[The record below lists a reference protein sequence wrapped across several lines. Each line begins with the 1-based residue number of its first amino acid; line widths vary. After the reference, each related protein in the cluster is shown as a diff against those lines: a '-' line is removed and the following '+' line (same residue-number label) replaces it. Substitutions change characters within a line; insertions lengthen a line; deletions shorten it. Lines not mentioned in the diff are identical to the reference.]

1 MIVVLLGP
9 PGVGK
14 GTQARILSDRY
25 GLTQVSTGDMI
36 RAEVNAGTDLGRE
49 ARKYLDHGNLVP
61 DDVILKMVEEKMR
74 SRPEGNFL
82 LDGFPRTIAQAQGL
96 DRILGRLGKQIK
108 AVLCID
114 VSEELV
120 VSRLSNR
127 RTCPVDGRV
136 YNLMSQR
143 PSVNGYCDE
152 HPGIELVLRS
162 DDKPETVRHRFEV
175 YHGQTRPLAEY
186 YRNRSVLKDIDG
198 EGTVEQ
204 VTSRIEAAL
213 KMEEKSR

>member
-25 GLTQVSTGDMI
+25 GLMQVSTGDMI
-36 RAEVNAGTDLGRE
+36 RAEVTAGSDLGRE

-61 DDVILKMVEEKMR
+61 DDVILKMVVEKMK
-74 SRPEGNFL
+74 SRPQGGFL
-82 LDGFPRTIAQAQGL
+82 LDGFPRTIAQAEGL
-96 DRILGRLGKQIK
+96 DLLLGRMGKKIK

-114 VSEELV
+114 VSEDLV

-127 RTCPVDGRV
+127 LTCPVDGRV

-143 PSVNGYCDE
+143 PAVNGYCDE
-152 HPGIELVLRS
+152 HPGTELVLRS

-175 YHGQTRPLAEY
+175 YHGQTKPLSEY
-186 YRNRSVLKDIDG
+186 YRNRGVLKDIDG
-198 EGTVEQ
+198 EGTVDE
-204 VTSRIEAAL
+204 VTGRIEAAL
-213 KMEEKSR
+213 A